1 MRKLTTRSTH
11 EEVDQFLR
19 ELAYSPYTFHIDDDP
34 NDIIWNPHHVP
45 SSETLQLLV
54 DNRQALIDHTTMSW
68 DLIWNIYGA
77 YWKQASREHAIRLET
92 LRLLEQFGLV
102 DSTDEADQDDHDAAI
117 CEEWT
122 CALIDAMNR
131 A

>member
-1 MRKLTTRSTH
+1 MRKLTTRSAH
-11 EEVDQFLR
+11 HEVDQFLR
-19 ELAYSPYTFHIDDDP
+19 ELAYSPYSFHIDDDP
-34 NDIIWNPHHVP
+34 TDIIWNPHHVP
-45 SSETLQLLV
+45 STETVQLLA
-54 DNRQALIDHTTMSW
+54 DNRLAMSNHETMSW
-68 DLIWNIYGA
+68 DLIWEIYHE

-122 CALIDAMNR
+122 TSLIDAMNR
-131 A
+131 V